1 MESGQVEILSPA
13 GSLAILKGAFAAGA
27 DAVYAGGSCFGARA
41 FAQNFTE
48 DEMLE
53 GIDYAHLHGRKL
65 YLTVNTLVKEKEF
78 GQLYRYL
85 LPFYRQGL
93 DAVIVQDMGVMEF
106 VRREFPGLAIHAST
120 QMTVTGARS
129 AGFLEQQGVTRVVP
143 ARELSLAEIRRIRQ
157 ETDLEI
163 ECFVHGALCYCY
175 SGRCLMSSLIGGRS
189 GNRGQCAQPCRL
201 AWTAQGQ
208 KKSADIL
215 SLKDLCTIDMIP
227 QLVEAGI
234 TSFKIEGRMKQPSY
248 VETVTALY
256 RKYTNLYIAGGNGEP
271 FRVSGADRQ
280 ELMDAYRR
288 RGYTDGYY
296 RRHNGREMISF
307 ARPEPERERARTEE
321 GQITEPKE
329 KIKGKFIL
337 SPGKRATLT
346 LSAQVGGRTYG
357 TRTEGDEVQEAR
369 NKPMSEEQIRK
380 QAGRTGNTPFAFR
393 ELDIRAEGNI
403 FLPVQSLNALR
414 RTALKELERQI
425 TESFR
430 RPEPKRREE
439 LAGPVGQGGY
449 RSLADMPVF
458 VSAMSQEQAETAL
471 LHSRVKRLY
480 LADTLLEEGRGE
492 ELLAEAARRGVEVF
506 FLMPQICR
514 AQTEDY
520 YRAQL
525 AGLEKRCDGAMACN
539 LEELLLLRE
548 SGFGKPVDMA
558 GSAYSWNRLAQQFWH
573 GQGAALL
580 EAPAELHEGELR
592 GLDRAQMILPVYG
605 YQPVMVSAGCVRKN
619 TASCTRRPGW
629 TSITDRRGKRFMVRV
644 ECQSCYNVIYNTDPL
659 VLADQRQE
667 IERLA
672 PAALLLSFTW
682 ENKKRTKEV
691 LDYFEGVFAGREMPA
706 WDGPYTRGHFRRGV
720 K

>member
-256 RKYTNLYIAGGNGEP
+256 RKYTDLYIAGGNGEP

-337 SPGKRATLT
+337 SLGKRATLT

-380 QAGRTGNTPFAFR
+380 QAGRTGNTPFAF
-393 ELDIRAEGNI
+393 GNWT
-403 FLPVQSLNALR
+403 SGR
-414 RTALKELERQI
+414 KEI
-425 TESFR
+425 SFC
-430 RPEPKRREE
+430 
-439 LAGPVGQGGY
+439 
-449 RSLADMPVF
+449 RSSP
-458 VSAMSQEQAETAL
+458 ST
-471 LHSRVKRLY
+471 
-480 LADTLLEEGRGE
+480 
-492 ELLAEAARRGVEVF
+492 
-506 FLMPQICR
+506 PC
-514 AQTEDY
+514 
-520 YRAQL
+520 
-525 AGLEKRCDGAMACN
+525 
-539 LEELLLLRE
+539 
-548 SGFGKPVDMA
+548 
-558 GSAYSWNRLAQQFWH
+558 
-573 GQGAALL
+573 
-580 EAPAELHEGELR
+580 GELR
-592 GLDRAQMILPVYG
+592 LRSWKDRSRKVSGGRSQRGGKSRQGRWDRAD
-605 YQPVMVSAGCVRKN
+605 
-619 TASCTRRPGW
+619 TAAWLTCRCLCRPCRRSRRRRRFCTPG
-629 TSITDRRGKRFMVRV
+629 
-644 ECQSCYNVIYNTDPL
+644 
-659 VLADQRQE
+659 
-667 IERLA
+667 
-672 PAALLLSFTW
+672 
-682 ENKKRTKEV
+682 
-691 LDYFEGVFAGREMPA
+691 
-706 WDGPYTRGHFRRGV
+706 
-720 K
+720 

>member
-256 RKYTNLYIAGGNGEP
+256 RKYTDLYIAGGNGEP

-337 SPGKRATLT
+337 SLGKTCYTNPVRTGRRAHIRDADRGRRGAG
-346 LSAQVGGRTYG
+346 SPEQAHVGGA
-357 TRTEGDEVQEAR
+357 DKKA
-369 NKPMSEEQIRK
+369 
-380 QAGRTGNTPFAFR
+380 AGRTGNTPFAF
-393 ELDIRAEGNI
+393 GNWT
-403 FLPVQSLNALR
+403 SGR
-414 RTALKELERQI
+414 KEI
-425 TESFR
+425 SFC
-430 RPEPKRREE
+430 
-439 LAGPVGQGGY
+439 
-449 RSLADMPVF
+449 RSSP
-458 VSAMSQEQAETAL
+458 ST
-471 LHSRVKRLY
+471 
-480 LADTLLEEGRGE
+480 
-492 ELLAEAARRGVEVF
+492 
-506 FLMPQICR
+506 PC
-514 AQTEDY
+514 
-520 YRAQL
+520 
-525 AGLEKRCDGAMACN
+525 
-539 LEELLLLRE
+539 
-548 SGFGKPVDMA
+548 
-558 GSAYSWNRLAQQFWH
+558 
-573 GQGAALL
+573 
-580 EAPAELHEGELR
+580 GELR
-592 GLDRAQMILPVYG
+592 LRSWKDRSRK
-605 YQPVMVSAGCVRKN
+605 VSGGGA
-619 TASCTRRPGW
+619 
-629 TSITDRRGKRFMVRV
+629 
-644 ECQSCYNVIYNTDPL
+644 
-659 VLADQRQE
+659 
-667 IERLA
+667 
-672 PAALLLSFTW
+672 
-682 ENKKRTKEV
+682 KE
-691 LDYFEGVFAGREMPA
+691 AGRAGRAGGTGQIQQP
-706 WDGPYTRGHFRRGV
+706 G
-720 K
+720 